1 MVPIFVSAVH
11 FQFSLDLCLYVDD
24 FHHRWNFIRVACH
37 GIYDFCRVTFF
48 EIPRYLFVTL
58 PWDILKA
65 SGCELTRLYRNI
77 PPISEWGGII
87 ARAVKSLLRGIKDFL
102 VGTAK
107 VIANTPKAMYKAGK
121 YIVKRTWKGIRAL
134 PGLIKIGARKTWE
147 GLKVFGRW
155 LQEFLLR

>member
-1 MVPIFVSAVH
+1 M
-11 FQFSLDLCLYVDD
+11 
-24 FHHRWNFIRVACH
+24 
-37 GIYDFCRVTFF
+37 TFY
-48 EIPRYLFVTL
+48 EIPRFLLVTL

-65 SGCELTRLYRNI
+65 SGRGLMRLYRGI

-102 VGTAK
+102 VSTAK
-107 VIANTPKAMYKAGK
+107 AIANAPKAMYKCSK
-121 YIVKRTWKGIRAL
+121 YIVKQTWKGIKAL
-134 PGLIKIGARKTWE
+134 PELIKIGARKTCA

>member
-1 MVPIFVSAVH
+1 MHSP
-11 FQFSLDLCLYVDD
+11 FSLDPCLYVDD
-24 FHHRWNFIRVACH
+24 FHHRWNFIRVACR

-48 EIPRYLFVTL
+48 EIPRYLLVTL
-58 PWDILKA
+58 PVDILRA
-65 SGCELTRLYRNI
+65 SGRGLMRLYRSI
-77 PPISEWGGII
+77 PPISEWAGII

-107 VIANTPKAMYKAGK
+107 VIANAPKVMYKSGK
-121 YIVKRTWKGIRAL
+121 YIVKRTWKGIKAL
-134 PGLIKIGARKTWE
+134 PELIKIGARKTWE